1 MQYSWLRVG
10 EGSISPQACQERPAA
25 VLRRPALAEHRQ
37 FWYSVTQHRSR
48 FAPVLPQVNVR
59 FAFGISQRQA
69 PPPPVSHSSIPKSST
84 LLEKSVARAMNYT
97 FAHFVVGSANQFAHA
112 AALAV
117 ANLPSQAYNPL
128 FLYGETGLGK
138 THLLQAIGHHISQS
152 DATQRVVYLPVE
164 RFVNDLVSAIH
175 RAQTAVF
182 RQRYRN
188 VDVLLIDDVELL
200 AGKKQAQ
207 EEFLHTFNTLHQ
219 ADKQIVMSSDRA
231 PLDITPLDERLRSR
245 FAAGLIADL
254 QPPDLETRLA
264 ILTRKAE
271 ARGIAL
277 PHDVAMLIASGI
289 RGNIR
294 ELEDGLT
301 RIIAFASLN
310 AQPLSSELAETVL
323 QQTLAERER
332 AITAPRIQQAV
343 ARHFGI
349 KISEMKSKGRQRT
362 VTFPRQVAM
371 FLCRELTDAS
381 FPRIGQAFGGKD
393 HTTVLHSCEKIARLE
408 EADEHVA
415 RLLWQ
420 LRRALKN

>member
-1 MQYSWLRVG
+1 
-10 EGSISPQACQERPAA
+10 
-25 VLRRPALAEHRQ
+25 
-37 FWYSVTQHRSR
+37 
-48 FAPVLPQVNVR
+48 
-59 FAFGISQRQA
+59 
-69 PPPPVSHSSIPKSST
+69 
-84 LLEKSVARAMNYT
+84 MNYT
-97 FAHFVVGSANQFAHA
+97 FAHFIVGSANQFAHA

-138 THLLQAIGHHISQS
+138 THLLQAIGHHITQNDS
-152 DATQRVVYLPVE
+152 TQRVVYLQAE
-164 RFVNDLVSAIH
+164 RFVSDLVSAIQ
-175 RAQTAVF
+175 RAQTTAF

-188 VDVLLIDDVELL
+188 VDVLLIDDVHVL
-200 AGKKQAQ
+200 AGKKRAQ
-207 EEFLHTFNTLHQ
+207 EEFLHTFNTLHE
-219 ADKQIVMSSDRA
+219 ANKQIVMSSDRT

-245 FAAGLIADL
+245 FAAGLIADI

-271 ARGIAL
+271 AQGVSL
-277 PHDVAMLIASGI
+277 PHDVAMLVASNI
-289 RGNIR
+289 RGHIGA
-294 ELEDGLT
+294 LEEGLA
-301 RIIAFASLN
+301 RLIAFASLT
-310 AQPLSSELAETVL
+310 ARPLSVELAETVL

-332 AITAPRIQQAV
+332 TITAPRIQQAV

-349 KISEMKSKGRQRT
+349 KVSEMKSKGRQRA

-381 FPRIGQAFGGKD
+381 FPQIGQAFGGKD

-420 LRRALKN
+420 LRRVLEK